1 MSIMFSPS
9 MLSALPG
16 APEVPS
22 LPRLSVPS
30 LLVAACPAAAPV
42 VEGVQV
48 AKEVADT
55 AEAVGRQLYDD
66 DEETSPE
73 TLART
78 AQRVQRTAVDVKTFG
93 VKHFGGG
100 TFDA

>member
-1 MSIMFSPS
+1 MLSPS

-16 APEVPS
+16 VPEAPS
-22 LPRLSVPS
+22 LPRFSAPS

-42 VEGVQV
+42 IEGVQL
-48 AKEVADT
+48 AKEVTDT
-55 AEAVGRQLYDD
+55 AEAVADQLCDD
-66 DEETSPE
+66 DTETNPE

-78 AQRVQRTAVDVKTFG
+78 AQRVDRTVVDMKTFG
-93 VKHFGGG
+93 RKFFGGG